1 MAYRGRVLVEIDTK
15 LNSSCSS
22 EKDVIRQT
30 DVVKVQV
37 RINEDIFKKF
47 QNIFSILIILIIIL
61 TMNQR

>member
-30 DVVKVQV
+30 DIVKVQV
-37 RINEDIFKKF
+37 RINDDIFKII
-47 QNIFSILIILIIIL
+47 QNVFSILIILIMTL
-61 TMNQR
+61 TRTE